1 MRRNAGSRRNGAATS
16 RYAVARR
23 RSRGPDKR
31 PGHVRASREELEAFI
46 GRLPRGSRPRISW
59 MPLKRTSHGSIAE
72 LRPRAIDLLEQEQ
85 RLREHAASTSSR
97 GSCSSA
103 LYQ

>member
-1 MRRNAGSRRNGAATS
+1 
-16 RYAVARR
+16 
-23 RSRGPDKR
+23 
-31 PGHVRASREELEAFI
+31 
-46 GRLPRGSRPRISW
+46 